1 MNQATPPL
9 RAAIIPVTPLQ
20 QNCTLIWCTK
30 TMRGTFTDPGGDLA
44 KLKAAASHAGVTIEK
59 ILLTH
64 GHIDHCG
71 SAGILAAELGVPIE
85 GPHKDDIF
93 WISKL
98 EEDGQRWGITG
109 KPFEPD
115 RWLEDGDTVTVGEL
129 TFNVRH
135 CPGHTPGHVVFH
147 HPESKLAIV
156 GDVLFK
162 GSIGR
167 WDFPM
172 GNHQQLIEFNHPA
185 PLADGRG
192 NEFHPRPR
200 SHVDLR
206 PRTRDQPS
214 GGRPGVG
221 RLAAAHPLDPLLCQ
235 RIPDETAPDRI
246 ACRVHVQPVLDVKV
260 LRPAV
265 AQHRRDHVDEGQ
277 VRARRC

>member
-1 MNQATPPL
+1 MTEATPPL

-20 QNCTLIWCTK
+20 QNCTLLWCTK

-44 KLKAAASHAGVTIEK
+44 KLKAAAQQAGVTIEK

-71 SAGILAAELGVPIE
+71 SAGILAKELGVQIE
-85 GPHKDDIF
+85 GPHEADRF
-93 WISKL
+93 WISRL
-98 EEDGQRWGITG
+98 DDDGKRWGIEG

-115 RWLEDGDTVTVGEL
+115 RWLEDGDTVTVGKL

-147 HPESKLAIV
+147 HPESRLAIV

-172 GNHQQLIEFNHPA
+172 GNHQQLIESITQRLWPMGGETAFVPGHGPMSTFAHERATN
-185 PLADGRG
+185 PL
-192 NEFHPRPR
+192 
-200 SHVDLR
+200 
-206 PRTRDQPS
+206 
-214 GGRPGVG
+214 VG
-221 RLAAAHPLDPLLCQ
+221 DRALAA
-235 RIPDETAPDRI
+235 
-246 ACRVHVQPVLDVKV
+246 
-260 LRPAV
+260 
-265 AQHRRDHVDEGQ
+265 
-277 VRARRC
+277 